1 MRRLAAVAAW
11 AILLAACGS
20 KSPDGEGAPRSARNE
35 VIAAGFSLP
44 GSVDERNWRRFEA
57 NVTTWAPEFQLKLL
71 IRGEGGPEETQF
83 SNARR
88 GRVHVVGGSFA
99 GAAAIVPELAVLSA
113 PYLFESQEEADY
125 VMDQVLLEPFRRMF
139 AEQGLR
145 LLQWL
150 DIGWVNIYARRPLH
164 TPADTRGTRL
174 RAASSLASQEFVA
187 AIGGDMITLPFPD
200 ILPALQTGLIDGG
213 VTTITMYSLSGLP
226 AEAPHYVLT
235 EHSYDVGVL
244 VANRT
249 WFDRL
254 TPRNKDV
261 FQDAF
266 GSAGQART
274 DARNAVVEL
283 MAKLEAEGV
292 TIHRPTA
299 AERQAWREAALPAHA
314 TIIRKAGGRSQ
325 EIYDLVMQGKAR
337 FAASRVD
344 SGAS

>member
-1 MRRLAAVAAW
+1 MRRLAAMAC

-20 KSPDGEGAPRSARNE
+20 QSPDGEGAPRSARNE

-44 GSVDERNWRRFEA
+44 GSVDERNWRRFET
-57 NVTTWAPEFQLKLL
+57 NVTIWAPEFQLKLL

-88 GRVHVVGGSFA
+88 GRVNVVGGSFA

-113 PYLFESQEEADY
+113 PYLFESQAEADY
-125 VMDQVLLEPFRRMF
+125 VMDEVLLEPFRRMF
-139 AEQGLR
+139 ADQGLR

-150 DIGWVNIYARRPLH
+150 DIGWVNLYARRPLH
-164 TPADTRGTRL
+164 TPADTKGARL

-213 VTTITMYSLSGLP
+213 VTTVTMYSLSGLT

-244 VANRT
+244 VANRA

-266 GSAGQART
+266 GSAGQARA
-274 DARNAVVEL
+274 DARDAVVEL
-283 MAKLEAEGV
+283 MAKLEAQGV
-292 TIHRPTA
+292 AVHRPTA
-299 AERQAWREAALPAHA
+299 AERQAWRETAIPAHA
-314 TIIRKAGGRSQ
+314 AIIQKAGGRSQ
-325 EIYDLVMQGKAR
+325 EIYDLVMQGKAQ
-337 FAASRVD
+337 FAASRGD
-344 SGAS
+344 TEAS